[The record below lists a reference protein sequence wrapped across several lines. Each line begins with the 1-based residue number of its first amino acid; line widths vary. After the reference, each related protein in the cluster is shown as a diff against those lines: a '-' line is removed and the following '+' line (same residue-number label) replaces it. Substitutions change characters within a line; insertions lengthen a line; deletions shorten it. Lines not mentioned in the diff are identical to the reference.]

1 MVQYLTQHVH
11 GELQSYLN
19 YHDKITFCLGRVKDA
34 TRNKMSGRRIK
45 AGKIV
50 TFYWFSEFF
59 ICTGIIFRL
68 VFLI

>member
-1 MVQYLTQHVH
+1 MSMGNCRATKTVLIK
-11 GELQSYLN
+11 SC
-19 YHDKITFCLGRVKDA
+19 FCLGRVKGA
-34 TRNKMSGRRIK
+34 TLNKMSGRRSK

-50 TFYWFSEFF
+50 TFYWFSKFF